1 MLDTS
6 KNSILV
12 SIAVNHQICFTGVEM
27 SKQSRK
33 FKVPDELANL
43 YDFANSLDV
52 RHFTHH
58 GVQHVQGDELG
69 GPRELGV
76 WMSQRGLLF
85 TSAKITPAMF
95 ETALQLRTSVRSYL
109 QCDPVERRNN
119 AAARSLNQAMGLFP
133 LVAEARSDRMA
144 LRGARD
150 DALAGLS
157 LVVAELYDGSVKGI
171 LDRLKMCA
179 AEECRRVFFDRS
191 KPATRRWCMSTLCGN
206 RIKTRTYR
214 ERHRGVG

>member
-1 MLDTS
+1 
-6 KNSILV
+6 
-12 SIAVNHQICFTGVEM
+12 M
-27 SKQSRK
+27 SKASKQ

-69 GPRELGV
+69 SPRELGA
-76 WMSQRGLLF
+76 WMAARGLSW
-85 TSAKITPAMF
+85 TGAKITPAMF
-95 ETALQLRTSVRSYL
+95 ETALQLRASVRFYL
-109 QCDPVERRNN
+109 ERDPIERRRNKD
-119 AAARSLNQAMGLFP
+119 AVQSLNKAMSLFP
-133 LVAEARSDRMA
+133 LTADARSDRMT

-157 LVVAELYDGSVKGI
+157 LVVAELYDGSVRGT

-179 AEECRRVFFDRS
+179 AEECRRLFYDRS

-206 RIKTRTYR
+206 RIKTRNYR
-214 ERHRGVG
+214 ERQRGAGSASTRKA

>member
-1 MLDTS
+1 
-6 KNSILV
+6 
-12 SIAVNHQICFTGVEM
+12 M

-58 GVQHVQGDELG
+58 GVQHVQDDELT
-69 GPRELGV
+69 GPRELGA
-76 WMSQRGLLF
+76 WMAQRGLAW
-85 TSAKITPAMF
+85 TDAKVTPAMF
-95 ETALQLRTSVRSYL
+95 ETALRLRASIRSYL
-109 QCDPVERRNN
+109 QCDPVERRKNKD
-119 AAARSLNQAMGLFP
+119 AVRSLNSALKLVP
-133 LVAEARSDRMA
+133 LVARAQMDRGMVLGA
-144 LRGARD
+144 ARD

-157 LVVAELYDGSVKGI
+157 PIVAEIYDGSIRGT

-191 KPATRRWCMSTLCGN
+191 KPATRRWCMSNLCGN

-214 ERHRGVG
+214 ERHRNAG

>member
-1 MLDTS
+1 
-6 KNSILV
+6 
-12 SIAVNHQICFTGVEM
+12 M
-27 SKQSRK
+27 SKDSRK

-58 GVQHVQGDELG
+58 GVQRVQSDELK
-69 GPRELGV
+69 GPRELGA
-76 WMSQRGLLF
+76 WMSQRGLLW
-85 TSAKITPAMF
+85 SGAKITPAMF
-95 ETALQLRTSVRSYL
+95 DTALQLRASVRTYL
-109 QCDPVERRNN
+109 EIDPAERRR
-119 AAARSLNQAMGLFP
+119 AGDAVRSLNKAMRLLP
-133 LVAEARSDRMA
+133 LVAEARNDGVMA
-144 LRGARD
+144 LRAGRD

-157 LVVAELYDGSVKGI
+157 VLVAEMYDGSVRGT

-206 RIKTRTYR
+206 RTKTRAYR
-214 ERHRGVG
+214 ARQREAG

>member
-1 MLDTS
+1 
-6 KNSILV
+6 
-12 SIAVNHQICFTGVEM
+12 M

-33 FKVPDELANL
+33 FQVPDELANL
-43 YDFANSLDV
+43 YDFANSIDV

-76 WMSQRGLLF
+76 WMVQRGLL
-85 TSAKITPAMF
+85 SSDARIMPAMF
-95 ETALQLRTSVRSYL
+95 ETALQLRDSVRIYL
-109 QCDPVERRNN
+109 ECDPAERRRNKD
-119 AAARSLNQAMGLFP
+119 AVRSLNKAMGLFP
-133 LVAEARSDRMA
+133 LVAEARNDGVMV
-144 LRGARD
+144 LRAARG

-157 LVVAELYDGSVKGI
+157 PVVAELYDGSVRGT

-206 RIKTRTYR
+206 RIKTRSYR
-214 ERHRGVG
+214 ERQRAAG

>member
-1 MLDTS
+1 M
-6 KNSILV
+6 
-12 SIAVNHQICFTGVEM
+12 CFIGVPM
-27 SKQSRK
+27 SKDSRK

-58 GVQHVQGDELG
+58 GVQHVQSDELK

-76 WMSQRGLLF
+76 WMSQRGLLL
-85 TSAKITPAMF
+85 SGAKITPAMF
-95 ETALQLRTSVRSYL
+95 DAALQLRAGVRTYL
-109 QCDPVERRNN
+109 EIDPAERRKIGD
-119 AAARSLNQAMGLFP
+119 AVRSLNKAMRLFP
-133 LVAEARSDRMA
+133 LVAEARNDGVMA
-144 LRGARD
+144 LRAGRD

-157 LVVAELYDGSVKGI
+157 VVVAEMYDGSVRGT

-206 RIKTRTYR
+206 RTKTRAYR
-214 ERHRGVG
+214 ERQRDAG